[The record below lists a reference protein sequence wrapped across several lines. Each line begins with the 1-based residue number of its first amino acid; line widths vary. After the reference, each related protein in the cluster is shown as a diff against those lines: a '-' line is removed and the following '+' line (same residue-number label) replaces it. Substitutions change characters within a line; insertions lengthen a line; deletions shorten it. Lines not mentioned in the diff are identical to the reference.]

1 MIRVVIAD
9 DHPAVRLSY
18 AAYLGE
24 LEEFDVVGAAK
35 NGRDAV
41 ELCRV
46 DEPDVVVMDVR
57 MPVMDG
63 IEATRL
69 IKHELPG
76 TKIILVSAYEQPE
89 LIEAGRRAGA
99 DLFVVKGVSG
109 AQLATHVKGVVPC

>member
-9 DHPAVRLSY
+9 DHPAVRLSF

-41 ELCRV
+41 ALCRT

-69 IKHELPG
+69 IKHERPA
-76 TKIILVSAYEQPE
+76 TKVILVSAYEQPE

-99 DLFVVKGVSG
+99 DLFIVKSVSG
-109 AQLATHVKGVVPC
+109 AQLATHVKGVAP

>member
-1 MIRVVIAD
+1 VIRLVIAD

-24 LEEFDVVGAAK
+24 LAEFDVVGTVTNGSEAVAA
-35 NGRDAV
+35 
-41 ELCRV
+41 CRTN
-46 DEPDVVVMDVR
+46 EPDVVVMDVR

-69 IKHELPG
+69 IKKNQPG
-76 TKIILVSAYEQPE
+76 TKVILVSAYEQEE

-99 DLFVVKGVSG
+99 DLFIVKGMSG
-109 AQLATHVKGVVPC
+109 AQLATHVKGVAA